1 MGWFEK
7 LIRSAASS
15 HFHQSLPAVRVVS
28 PTPPVHH
35 FSSDQPSRA
44 RTNADIG
51 APHMPKSAHLLG
63 CFKNSPAIGLQR
75 RLDAGICFFFN
86 AQPGVFSSELLIL

>member
-1 MGWFEK
+1 
-7 LIRSAASS
+7 
-15 HFHQSLPAVRVVS
+15 
-28 PTPPVHH
+28 
-35 FSSDQPSRA
+35 
-44 RTNADIG
+44 
-51 APHMPKSAHLLG
+51 MPKSAHLLG